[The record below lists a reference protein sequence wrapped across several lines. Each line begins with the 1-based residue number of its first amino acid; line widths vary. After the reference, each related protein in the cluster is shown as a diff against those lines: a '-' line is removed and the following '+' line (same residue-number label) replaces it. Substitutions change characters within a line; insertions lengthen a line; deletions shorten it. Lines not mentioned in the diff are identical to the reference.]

1 MPFLGEIAALPP
13 AACWSAVSI
22 LFTVAARRVGT
33 LALNQA
39 RITLA
44 LVVLTAILLITR
56 GTHWAPEADPHHLA
70 LLVVSGLIGL
80 TLGDWAFFSA
90 FVHVGPRI
98 TTLLMTLAPPFAALL
113 AVPLLHESLGGR
125 TVVGMS
131 VTLMGVVWV
140 VMERS
145 PTSIIPRGHR
155 VQGLVMGALGAFGQA
170 LGLVLS
176 KQGMGDVVDPLPATA
191 IRMAA
196 ATVGI
201 WIIAAMSGRLRG
213 VITLVR
219 NPVARLATLGA
230 TVLGPIIG
238 VWLSL
243 VSVRLTQTGIAAT
256 LMALTPVFI
265 LPLVV
270 LVQKEKIGFRAVGG
284 ALVAVGGVAILFLR

>member
-1 MPFLGEIAALPP
+1 MPFLGEIAALTT

-56 GTHWAPEADPHHLA
+56 GTDGAPEADPSHLA
-70 LLVVSGLIGL
+70 LLVVSGLVGL
-80 TLGDWAFFSA
+80 TLGDWAFFSS

-113 AVPLLHESLGGR
+113 AIPLLHESLGGR
-125 TVVGMS
+125 TVVGMA

-145 PTSIIPRGHR
+145 PTSIPQGHR
-155 VQGLVMGALGAFGQA
+155 VRGLVMGVLGAFGQA

-176 KQGMGDVVDPLPATA
+176 KQGMGEVVDPLPATA

-201 WIIAAMSGRLRG
+201 WIIAAMTGRLRG
-213 VITLVR
+213 VVTLVR

-238 VWLSL
+238 VYLSL

-256 LMALTPVFI
+256 LMALTPIFI

-270 LVQKEKIGFRAVGG
+270 LVQKEKIGFRAVVG

>member
-1 MPFLGEIAALPP
+1 MHFLGELAALTT
-13 AACWSAVSI
+13 AAFWSAVSI
-22 LFTVAARRVGT
+22 LFTVAGRRVGT
-33 LALNQA
+33 LALNQT

-44 LVVLTAILLITR
+44 LVILTVMLLVTR
-56 GTHWAPEADPHHLA
+56 GTSWAPGADATHVWV
-70 LLVVSGLIGL
+70 LVASGLIGL

-113 AVPLLHESLGGR
+113 AIPVLHESLSITG
-125 TVVGMS
+125 VVGIG
-131 VTLMGVVWV
+131 VTLLGVVWV

-145 PTSIIPRGHR
+145 PTPIPRGHR
-155 VQGLVMGALGAFGQA
+155 VQGLVMGILGSFGQA

-176 KQGMGDVVDPLPATA
+176 KAGMGEVIDPLPATA

-201 WIIAAMSGRLRG
+201 WVIAILTGRVRG
-213 VITLVR
+213 VVTLVR
-219 NPVARLATLGA
+219 DPVARLATLGA
-230 TVLGPIIG
+230 TVLGPVLG

-243 VSVRLTQTGIAAT
+243 VAVRLTQTGIAAT

-270 LVQKEKIGFRAVGG
+270 LTHRERIGFRAVVG
-284 ALVAVGGVAILFLR
+284 AVVAVGGVAILFLR